1 MIRWLFAA
9 VHLIALGIGLGAVW
23 ARARALRGPFND
35 AAFRRIFYADSLWGL
50 SAILWIGTGLTRV
63 LASMEKSAIYYM
75 QNHFFWT
82 KMTLL
87 AVILVLEIRVA
98 MALVR
103 WRRQLAQGI
112 TPDTAAAG
120 TLAAISVAEAF
131 IVIVMVFV
139 ATGMARGY
147 GM

>member
-1 MIRWLFAA
+1 MLRWLFAA
-9 VHLIALGIGLGAVW
+9 LHLIALGIGLGAVW
-23 ARARALRGPFND
+23 ARARALRGPFNE
-35 AAFRRIFYADSLWGL
+35 AAFGRIFYADSLWGL

-75 QNHFFWT
+75 QNHLFWL

-87 AVILVLEIRVA
+87 AIILVLEIRVA
-98 MALVR
+98 MGLVR
-103 WRRQLAQGI
+103 WRRQLARGI
-112 TPDTAAAG
+112 TPDTGSAG
-120 TLAAISVAEAF
+120 TFATISVIEAL
-131 IVIVMVFV
+131 IVIAMVFV